1 MSDNLQTGALLGVLA
16 LGGVLAWLEYDKKQ
30 EAAAANGAA
39 GAQLPGASTQAPGGL
54 LGGTLPP
61 GMSAPGGGLAGQL
74 DELRRQ
80 QEAAQRQGQ
89 IDTLRRDLARIHNDI
104 DVLVVQAQSIKAQTP
119 DPALVQSVT
128 DRVWDTCRNSGAWL
142 TQAARC
148 HNGNMQPAAQQAV
161 ATEWQQRIAAQL
173 APIQAQ
179 LSRLN
184 AEQQQTVVNLGQLGY
199 VVPLAQTKQV
209 TV

>member
-1 MSDNLQTGALLGVLA
+1 MSDNLQTAALVGVLA
-16 LGGVLAWLEYDKKQ
+16 LGGVLVWREFDKRH
-30 EAAAANGAA
+30 ETAAANGAA

-54 LGGTLPP
+54 LTGTLPA
-61 GMSAPGGGLAGQL
+61 GTTAPSGGVAGQL

-80 QEAAQRQGQ
+80 QEAAAKTAQ

-104 DVLVVQAQSIKAQTP
+104 DVLVVQAQSIKTAP
-119 DPALVQSVT
+119 VDPTFAQSVRE
-128 DRVWDTCRNSGAWL
+128 RVWAECKEQHKLFPT
-142 TQAARC
+142 TQCLQAGTREKAEAAIA
-148 HNGNMQPAAQQAV
+148 PA
-161 ATEWQQRIAAQL
+161 WQQRQQAQL

-184 AEQQQTVVNLGQLGY
+184 AEQQATVANLAQLGY